1 MCSPRWFF
9 GFKQSTFVLRVLIGL
24 FSTQWIAGYTWIG
37 LGVLRGVL
45 RRQGCAAAVKVVD
58 VLIPPVKSL
67 KPVVGA
73 AVIARRLR
81 EGGIWDLTAVL
92 AGGAGGL
99 LILSIWGTTLLEVYC
114 GEYGN

>member
-1 MCSPRWFF
+1 MLASLVF

-24 FSTQWIAGYTWIG
+24 FSTQWMAGFPWIG

-58 VLIPPVKSL
+58 VLIPPVTSL
-67 KPVVGA
+67 NPVVSA
-73 AVIARRLR
+73 AVIARRVR